1 MSSLNSMCWMI
12 AYTFRMVSGAP
23 KTVRFLAVRI
33 TLILAVLALGAAAGQ
48 AQEGPIRVCPIGA
61 KPDGCDRHGLA
72 ETLREAEEGATIIV
86 GAGIYEEAAT
96 LRASRVTIRG
106 ELGAHLRGVAAE
118 GKAAL
123 VIKGDDVVIEGL
135 ECSEIKVP
143 NGNGACIRAEGTN
156 LTLRRVH
163 FHDSQ
168 EGLLGGNGLLVIE
181 DSVFQR
187 LGGDRE
193 TEIGQAH
200 GIYASHRV
208 TRLELRRNRFLA
220 SKEEGH
226 EIKSRA
232 RSTLIEDN
240 VIASLDGV
248 DSRLIDI
255 PNGGEVVIRGNVLE
269 IGPNSS
275 NPDLIGLGLERG
287 NNPELD
293 HEANNA
299 LIENNTIII
308 DYGPPTRMI
317 NVRDFPEPLVRNN
330 VMIGGTP
337 QPDGG
342 NRWFIDRRAAGI
354 EPYPALRHWREP
366 AADVL
371 EKEAEPLEQGLVLD
385 LERRSAVWRGKPV
398 TVSARGFALL
408 ELLSGEADRIL
419 PFDEILERLETGGVH
434 LSGGAKPDKQE
445 ELLALV
451 LALRKSFREVDRR
464 FSALI
469 YQPGVGLGW
478 REAP

>member
-1 MSSLNSMCWMI
+1 
-12 AYTFRMVSGAP
+12 
-23 KTVRFLAVRI
+23 
-33 TLILAVLALGAAAGQ
+33 
-48 AQEGPIRVCPIGA
+48 
-61 KPDGCDRHGLA
+61 
-72 ETLREAEEGATIIV
+72 
-86 GAGIYEEAAT
+86 
-96 LRASRVTIRG
+96 
-106 ELGAHLRGVAAE
+106 
-118 GKAAL
+118 
-123 VIKGDDVVIEGL
+123 
-135 ECSEIKVP
+135 
-143 NGNGACIRAEGTN
+143 
-156 LTLRRVH
+156 
-163 FHDSQ
+163 
-168 EGLLGGNGLLVIE
+168 LLGGNGLLVIE
-181 DSVFQR
+181 DSLFQR

-193 TEIGQAH
+193 TKIGQAH
-200 GIYASHRV
+200 GIYASQRV

-287 NNPELD
+287 RHPKLD
-293 HEANNA
+293 HQVNNA

-308 DYGPPTRMI
+308 DYGGPTRII

-330 VMIGGTP
+330 VVIGGSP

-342 NRWFIDRRAAGI
+342 NRWFIDRRAAGLG
-354 EPYPALRHWREP
+354 PYPALRHGREP
-366 AADVL
+366 APDVL
-371 EKEAEPLEQGLVLD
+371 ENEAEPLEQGLALD
-385 LERRSAVWRGKPV
+385 VARRSARWRGKPV

-419 PFDEILERLETGGVH
+419 PFDEILERLETEGVH
-434 LSGGAKPDKQE
+434 LSNGAEPDTQK

-451 LALRKSFREVDRR
+451 LALRKSFREVDRH
-464 FSALI
+464 FGALI
-469 YQPGVGLGW
+469 YEPGVGLGW
-478 REAP
+478 RESP

>member
-1 MSSLNSMCWMI
+1 MD
-12 AYTFRMVSGAP
+12 FGAS
-23 KTVRFLAVRI
+23 KIDRLLAVRI
-33 TLILAVLALGAAAGQ
+33 TLILAVMVIWAATGQ
-48 AQEGPIRVCPIGA
+48 AQEVPVRVCPI
-61 KPDGCDRHGLA
+61 KVKSDECDRRGLA
-72 ETLREAEEGATIIV
+72 KALSEAEDGATIIV
-86 GAGIYEEAAT
+86 RSGIYEEAAI

-135 ECSEIKVP
+135 ECSEIKVSS
-143 NGNGACIRAEGTN
+143 GNGACIRAEGTN

-181 DSVFQR
+181 DSLFQR

-193 TEIGQAH
+193 TQVGQAH

-275 NPDLIGLGLERG
+275 NPDLIGLGLERSKT
-287 NNPELD
+287 PELD
-293 HEANNA
+293 HEVNSA

-308 DYGPPTRMI
+308 DYGGPTRII
-317 NVRDFPEPLVRNN
+317 NVLDFPEPLVRNN
-330 VMIGGTP
+330 VMIGGSP
-337 QPDGG
+337 QPDGD
-342 NRWFIDRRAAGI
+342 NRWFIDRRAAGLG
-354 EPYPALRHWREP
+354 PYPALQHWRQP
-366 AADVL
+366 APAVL
-371 EKEAEPLEQGLVLD
+371 ESEAELPKRGLVLD
-385 LERRSAVWRGKPV
+385 PVRRSALWRGKPV

-408 ELLSGEADRIL
+408 QLLSREADRIL
-419 PFDEILERLETGGVH
+419 PFDEILERLESEGAR
-434 LSGGAKPDKQE
+434 LSSGAEPDKRE
-445 ELLALV
+445 ELLTLV
-451 LALRKSFREVDRR
+451 LDLRKSFREVDRR

-478 REAP
+478 RETP

>member
-1 MSSLNSMCWMI
+1 
-12 AYTFRMVSGAP
+12 MVSGAS
-23 KTVRFLAVRI
+23 KIFRFLAVKI
-33 TLILAVLALGAAAGQ
+33 TLILAVMVIWTATGQ
-48 AQEGPIRVCPIGA
+48 AQEVPIRVCPIGA
-61 KPDGCDRHGLA
+61 EPDGCDRHGLA
-72 ETLREAEEGATIIV
+72 TAFGEAEEGETIIV
-86 GAGIYEEAAT
+86 RSGIYNEAAV
-96 LRASRVTIRG
+96 LNANRVTIRG
-106 ELGAHLRGVAAE
+106 EPGAHLRGVAAE

-123 VIKGDDVVIEGL
+123 VIKGDDVVVEGL

-143 NGNGACIRAEGTN
+143 KGNGACIRAEGKN

-181 DSVFQR
+181 DSVFER

-193 TEIGQAH
+193 TGIGQAH
-200 GIYASHRV
+200 GIYATHRV

-255 PNGGEVVIRGNVLE
+255 PNGGEVVIRSNVLE

-293 HEANNA
+293 HEVNSA
-299 LIENNTIII
+299 LIENNTIIV
-308 DYGPPTRMI
+308 DYGWPTQFTNI
-317 NVRDFPEPLVRNN
+317 RDFPEPLVRNN
-330 VMIGGTP
+330 IIIGGTP
-337 QPDGG
+337 QPGG
-342 NRWFIDRRAAGI
+342 NNRWFVDRRAAGL

-385 LERRSAVWRGKPV
+385 LQRRSAVWRGKPV

-419 PFDEILERLETGGVH
+419 PFDEILGRLETEGVH
-434 LSGGAKPDKQE
+434 LSGGAEPDKQE

-451 LALRKSFREVDRR
+451 LTLRKSFREGDRR

-469 YQPGVGLGW
+469 YEPGVGLGW
-478 REAP
+478 RESP